1 MDVKFKEFD
10 TVRILRKCNEE
21 VQIGDIGVIVM
32 VFDNPNE
39 AYEVEVIDGE
49 GVTKAQCTLLPNELE
64 LVEH

>member
-1 MDVKFKEFD
+1 MKFKEFD

-39 AYEVEVIDGE
+39 AYEVEVIDEE
-49 GVTKAQCTLLPNELE
+49 GVTKTQCTLLPNELE
-64 LVEH
+64 LVEN